1 MGLLQIGGDIALALA
16 DTLRGRKRR
25 RYEHW
30 VDISAPREIVWEML
44 KSRDLKFEG
53 RFPIRVTGSSVPGR
67 PNLERVQI
75 EAGKARLE
83 MLTRIV
89 EEAPGAGILYQ
100 LLPEGTDPA
109 LIEGED
115 DYVGFVLTDLP
126 HGTRLDLT
134 REASPRSWFS
144 RISIPMGL
152 RSGGRRYKR
161 KAEAMLRA
169 ALDRD
174 QVSEPG
180 S

>member
-1 MGLLQIGGDIALALA
+1 MGLLQIGGDIALALV
-16 DTLRGRKRR
+16 DTLSGRKRR

-30 VDISAPREIVWEML
+30 VDIRAPREIVWDML
-44 KSRDLKFEG
+44 KARDLVFEG
-53 RFPIRVTGSSVPGR
+53 PLPIRVVGSPVPGR
-67 PNLERVQI
+67 PGFERVEI
-75 EAGKARLE
+75 EAGRAHLT

-89 EEAPGAGILYQ
+89 DERPGSAILYQ

-126 HGTRLDLT
+126 HGTRLNLT
-134 REASPRSWFS
+134 RETSPRSCLS
-144 RISIPMGL
+144 RISIPLGL

-169 ALDRD
+169 ALAC
-174 QVSEPG
+174 SPEPG
-180 S
+180 TG